1 MLAAAIASSA
11 FSVTASAETQQITET
26 VDKYQA
32 SGDSFTVG
40 DFQYTELQDGTLEV
54 VCNNQDI
61 VNAVIPKVVNGITV
75 STIGVD
81 AFRDCTELE
90 TVDICESI
98 KYIESFAFYGCSNL
112 KSVTIP
118 KNVDSVGGNAFAGCK
133 KLASIDVDADN
144 YFYYSVDGV
153 LFRRFMRS
161 KNDGWIVKY
170 PAAKKD
176 KTYVIPNYIDATCDY
191 SFEGC
196 TNLEAIT
203 IPSRLDHIATS
214 CFLNC
219 YNLKAT
225 PHN

>member
-1 MLAAAIASSA
+1 MKLKKFISVVLAAAIASSA

-32 SGDSFTVG
+32 SGYSFTVG

-98 KYIESFAFYGCSNL
+98 KA
-112 KSVTIP
+112 T
-118 KNVDSVGGNAFAGCK
+118 
-133 KLASIDVDADN
+133 
-144 YFYYSVDGV
+144 
-153 LFRRFMRS
+153 S
-161 KNDGWIVKY
+161 KNPGILRQ
-170 PAAKKD
+170 AKAHK
-176 KTYVIPNYIDATCDY
+176 V
-191 SFEGC
+191 
-196 TNLEAIT
+196 NL
-203 IPSRLDHIATS
+203 PS
-214 CFLNC
+214 
-219 YNLKAT
+219 
-225 PHN
+225 